1 MIRLLGDLI
10 GQIMFLSVALML
22 GFCLIFFMVGLIL
35 WVIEKIQGLF
45 K

>member
-1 MIRLLGDLI
+1 MIKLLGDLI

-22 GFCLIFFMVGLIL
+22 GFCLAFFTGALVL
-35 WVIEKIQGLF
+35 WLIEKIQGLF

>member
-1 MIRLLGDLI
+1 MTKLLGDLI

-22 GFCLIFFMVGLIL
+22 GFCLVFFMVGLIL